1 MSSIPFA
8 SAYILASVV
17 VLCGCTTP
25 RRQQQAVHTN
35 VEIDN
40 LNARFEQVRERL
52 DASENRQDDLTRA
65 IEDLKREFQ
74 SVAGEQSKR
83 VTELSSELRQIDAA
97 RARDRDLIVEQ
108 ISTRMS
114 TLIKQQQQT
123 QAARFTSSEQSGYE
137 HIVKEGQTLSEIA
150 SAYGVTMSA
159 IAKANKLPD
168 RNTIRVGQKLFIP
181 E

>member
-1 MSSIPFA
+1 MPSVPIT
-8 SAYILASVV
+8 SACILTSVV
-17 VLCGCTTP
+17 MLCGCTTP

-52 DASENRQDDLTRA
+52 DATENRQDDLTRA
-65 IEDLKREFQ
+65 IEDLKREMQ
-74 SVAGEQSKR
+74 GVAGEQSER
-83 VTELSSELRQIDAA
+83 VSELSSKLNQIDAA
-97 RARDRDLIVEQ
+97 RARDRELIVEQ
-108 ISTRMS
+108 ISTKMS
-114 TLIKQQQQT
+114 TLIKQQQRTQT
-123 QAARFTSSEQSGYE
+123 PRFTSGAQSGYE

-150 SAYGVTMSA
+150 SAYGVTMAA